1 MTLMYMNFNRILH
14 SEYGR
19 YIISILLGL
28 GLATLFR
35 RVCKERNCL
44 MFRAP
49 DLEEI
54 KQKTYKFNGKYYR
67 FEENPESCDGR
78 KKIVQFA

>member
-1 MTLMYMNFNRILH
+1 
-14 SEYGR
+14 
-19 YIISILLGL
+19 
-28 GLATLFR
+28 
-35 RVCKERNCL
+35 
-44 MFRAP
+44 MFKAP

-54 KQKTYKFNGKYYR
+54 KQKTFKFNGKYYK

>member
-1 MTLMYMNFNRILH
+1 MNFSRIIH

-19 YIISILLGL
+19 YIISIILGI

-49 DLEEI
+49 DLAEI
-54 KQKTYKFNGKYYR
+54 KEKVYKFNDKFYK
-67 FEENPESCDGR
+67 FQENPVSCDGQ